1 MRSLIDDN
9 TRIVNLRTLC
19 SMDHEPQHLMQ
30 ALQGMMVVVTS
41 DYLKFSWQKLLMFQL
56 IGVPYLN

>member
-1 MRSLIDDN
+1 
-9 TRIVNLRTLC
+9 
-19 SMDHEPQHLMQ
+19 MDHEPQHLMQ